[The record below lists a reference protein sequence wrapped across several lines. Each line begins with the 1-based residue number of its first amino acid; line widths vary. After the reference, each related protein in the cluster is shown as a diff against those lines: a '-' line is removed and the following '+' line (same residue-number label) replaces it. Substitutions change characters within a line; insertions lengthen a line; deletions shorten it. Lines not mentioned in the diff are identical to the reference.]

1 MQRLDIEQGS
11 IEWIEARRGIPT
23 ASEFGRFV
31 TPKRGD
37 LSAQAEGYMA
47 DLIVETIDFDPEE
60 QFRSYWMDR
69 GLILEPEAA
78 DWYEFRYDTPLE
90 RLGLILNLGAGYS
103 PDRVV
108 GPKGAVEIK
117 CPAPKTHV
125 KWLLDGGL
133 PDEHKPQVHG
143 GLLIGELD
151 WIDFV
156 SYCPKYKPLVIRVT
170 PDEYTTKVEA
180 ALNSFLEKYEAA
192 KQRIFA

>member
-11 IEWIEARRGIPT
+11 VEWFEARRGIPT
-23 ASEFGRFV
+23 ASEFGRII
-31 TPKRGD
+31 TAKRGD
-37 LSAQAEGYMA
+37 LSAQADSYIA
-47 DLIVETIDFDPEE
+47 DLIVETIEYDPEDR
-60 QFRSYWMDR
+60 FRSYWMDR
-69 GLILEPEAA
+69 GRLLEPEAA
-78 DWYEFRYDTPLE
+78 DWYEFRFDTPLE

-108 GPKGAVEIK
+108 GLKGAVEIK

-133 PDEHKPQVHG
+133 PDEHRPQVHG
-143 GLLIGELD
+143 GLAIGELD

-170 PDEYTTKVEA
+170 RDLYTVKVESALKAFLQQYKA
-180 ALNSFLEKYEAA
+180 AQLRIAA
-192 KQRIFA
+192 